1 MNCVRGQEGSS
12 PGSSTCTA
20 APAKGKPPL
29 SPTCKRV
36 CVASFEAPWKKK
48 KRNMSFVYFTMT
60 CEDRLVDDMAAMA
73 AFVASC
79 ARRKARRVSTAGL
92 SA

>member
-1 MNCVRGQEGSS
+1 
-12 PGSSTCTA
+12 
-20 APAKGKPPL
+20 
-29 SPTCKRV
+29 
-36 CVASFEAPWKKK
+36 
-48 KRNMSFVYFTMT
+48 MSFVYFTMA